1 MATTTEEKL
10 DLVLA
15 ELREIK
21 AQIGYNAPPEEK
33 PKTMTAEEVAEM
45 FTHSV
50 RLVKRRE
57 GIFSELKPAFK
68 HPIRFYRADVER
80 LYRRHSE
87 RLNKPAGH
95 AKLLKRPNTKKPI

>member
-1 MATTTEEKL
+1 MALSTEEKL

-15 ELREIK
+15 ELAEIK
-21 AQIGYNAPPEEK
+21 AQIGFNAPLPVEK

-68 HPIRFYRADVER
+68 HPIRFFRDDVER
-80 LYRRHSE
+80 LYRRHRE
-87 RLNKPAGH
+87 RLNKQSGH
-95 AKLLKRPNTKKPI
+95 KKLTSRGAAK